1 MTGIRHTMLARFVT
15 LAALA
20 SALGGCGSDGG
31 GEATP
36 DAPTAAPTATV
47 TPDPAAGDFPSRP
60 QVVEKFSRPGS
71 GWPRDGYR
79 EGAFILPAR
88 GSAAVLAPQKVEPA
102 TRGTLSEVT
111 TQLPKRGAA
120 GLLCRASANGGTGYG
135 LLVGNNAK
143 VQLLRLEGGKVRV
156 IKQHRLTPNERS
168 DPGKPTLL
176 RLGCGTGAPGQ
187 PVTLIYAINATPF
200 GYVTDRESVDPGST
214 AHVGLLARDGV
225 GKFDN
230 FALYLAG

>member
-1 MTGIRHTMLARFVT
+1 MMGMRHSMRFIT

-20 SALGGCGSDGG
+20 SALGGCGGDGG
-31 GEATP
+31 GEATR
-36 DAPTAAPTATV
+36 DARTSAPKTTV
-47 TPDPAAGDFPSRP
+47 TPDPVAGDFPSRP
-60 QVVEKFSRPGS
+60 QVVEKFSKPGS

-111 TQLPKRGAA
+111 TLLPKRGAA

-135 LLVGNNAK
+135 LLGGNDAK
-143 VQLLRLEGGKVRV
+143 VQLLRLDGGKVRV
-156 IKQHRLTPNERS
+156 IKQHHLTPNERS
-168 DPGKPTLL
+168 DRGKPTLL
-176 RLGCGTGAPGQ
+176 RLGCGTGAPGE
-187 PVTLIYAINATPF
+187 PVTLIYTVNATPF